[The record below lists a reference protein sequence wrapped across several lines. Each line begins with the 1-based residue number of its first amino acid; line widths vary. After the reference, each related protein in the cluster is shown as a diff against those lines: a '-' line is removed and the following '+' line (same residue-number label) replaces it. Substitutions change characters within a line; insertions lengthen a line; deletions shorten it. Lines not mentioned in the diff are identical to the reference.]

1 MLCQKCGSQM
11 LLDDQDELRRG
22 VFKYWFACDRCGSG
36 CTLNGAT
43 GETYWDDSEK
53 EDDLPF

>member
-1 MLCQKCGSQM
+1 M